1 MKVQCVYQLVK
12 DEFDN
17 FIHMLVHIMQWL
29 ACKEAFKM
37 DIKEILK
44 HQPHLQKFGYNGGGS
59 SGNNRGGLRGI
70 LQVGPYGQ
78 ASP

>member
-17 FIHMLVHIMQWL
+17 FIHMLVHI
-29 ACKEAFKM
+29 KKAFKM